1 MGWGML
7 SGGAE
12 GKVWVCLSLG
22 GAFRSLVRARQQRML
37 AWGALL
43 ALRFEGEDAIR
54 ISPQVEGICC
64 P

>member
-7 SGGAE
+7 SGGAKE
-12 GKVWVCLSLG
+12 KFGCVSLG